1 MRGLNHLVLTGH
13 DLDRMRE
20 HYASLGFTLTPRA
33 QHPFGTDNAVIP
45 LHGCYLEL
53 LAVARPGD
61 VPEHGANSF
70 SFAAFNRDYV
80 ARHEGFAMLVFDTPD
95 ARADIAAWQRAGLKT
110 YEPFDF
116 QRGATLPSGEEI
128 TVGFSLAFTSAPAA
142 PWIGL
147 FACQHYR
154 PDYYEQARYLTHRN
168 SANDVSEVWISGAG
182 ALELSGFVAKVT
194 GLAPTKP
201 ARGCITFATRT
212 GSVILAEPS
221 AFAAAFG
228 ETPPHPEDGPHLAG
242 FTIGCRM
249 VSGFADRGLARIGND
264 YVLPASQNFGTALRF
279 TVAAFSESHATRP
292 SQAHS

>member
-20 HYASLGFTLTPRA
+20 HYASLGFTLAPRGR
-33 QHPFGTDNAVIP
+33 HPFGTDNAVIQ
-45 LHGCYLEL
+45 LKGCYLEL
-53 LAVARPGD
+53 LAVARPQD

-116 QRGATLPSGEEI
+116 QRAAKLPNGEEI
-128 TVGFSLAFTSAPAA
+128 TVGFSLAFTRAPKA

-154 PDYYEQARYLTHRN
+154 PDYYEQERYLAHAN
-168 SANDVSEVWISGAG
+168 SAQSVREVWISGDG
-182 ALELSGFVAKVT
+182 ALALADFMAKLT
-194 GLAPTKP
+194 GLE
-201 ARGCITFATRT
+201 ARPMGANKTVFATRT
-212 GSVILAEPS
+212 GNLVLAEPQ

-228 ETPPHPEDGPHLAG
+228 EVPPHAEDGPHLAG
-242 FTIGCRM
+242 LTIDCRDL
-249 VSGFADRGLARIGND
+249 GTLAGRNLQKIGDRL
-264 YVLPASQNFGTALRF
+264 VLPASRNFGTAL
-279 TVAAFSESHATRP
+279 AFS
-292 SQAHS
+292 QG